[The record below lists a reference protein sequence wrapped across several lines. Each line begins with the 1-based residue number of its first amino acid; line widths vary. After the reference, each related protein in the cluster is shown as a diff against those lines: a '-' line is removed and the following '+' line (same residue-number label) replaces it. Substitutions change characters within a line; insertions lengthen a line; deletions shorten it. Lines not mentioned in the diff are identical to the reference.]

1 MKSKSH
7 ISGIQCYRIYITVP
21 IGRKEGI
28 VRKYWTKARLHPA
41 RQTPNPIALC
51 LRSKGLHCSTLLA
64 LFIAA
69 QVFLLGLLLLPVC
82 SFLTDI
88 PGCWRLHHL
97 DISNSI
103 QASLSQL
110 YAMASQGLHAHTWS
124 QQIPLAMGEHS
135 TAPYSHIL
143 YNFKV
148 RMHG

>member
-7 ISGIQCYRIYITVP
+7 ISGIQWYRIYITVP

-41 RQTPNPIALC
+41 GQTPNPIALC
-51 LRSKGLHCSTLLA
+51 LRSKGLHSSTLPA
-64 LFIAA
+64 LFTAA
-69 QVFLLGLLLLPVC
+69 QVSLLGLLLLPVC

-88 PGCWRLHHL
+88 PGCWCLHHL
-97 DISNSI
+97 DVSNSI

-124 QQIPLAMGEHS
+124 QQIPHGTFHS
-135 TAPYSHIL
+135 PLLPYPL
-143 YNFKV
+143 QF
-148 RMHG
+148 